1 MTHQVHLCV
10 PLGHPHSPA
19 PTLGLAQLWAAVLT
33 RITSQIKKTPLTPPS
48 WQKSSHQAS
57 LHSFVFGGGE
67 KERQGTEETF
77 GYLSLFTKRAPI
89 TLLGAPASS
98 TGSLPKPSYV
108 FSGRQRKKISS
119 MEKPT
124 ASYPDRNWEP
134 VKGYRLIQNSKYTCY
149 HGSYIFKV
157 GTVQT
162 GLSKCI
168 ITKTQR
174 KTELPA
180 LLLMTFI
187 QHLGGWTNETFNKQ
201 ALTAGSEHLLDCL
214 AVSNQK
220 ARAHHDRP
228 QWRLRQKKCFTCS
241 NTSTHVKV
249 WWNRKMV
256 PHLQMQRLQT
266 LAPR

>member
-1 MTHQVHLCV
+1 
-10 PLGHPHSPA
+10 
-19 PTLGLAQLWAAVLT
+19 
-33 RITSQIKKTPLTPPS
+33 
-48 WQKSSHQAS
+48 
-57 LHSFVFGGGE
+57 
-67 KERQGTEETF
+67 
-77 GYLSLFTKRAPI
+77 
-89 TLLGAPASS
+89 
-98 TGSLPKPSYV
+98 
-108 FSGRQRKKISS
+108 

-124 ASYPDRNWEP
+124 ASYPDQNWEP
-134 VKGYRLIQNSKYTCY
+134 VKGYRSIQNSKYTCY

-220 ARAHHDRP
+220 ARAYHDRP

-249 WWNRKMV
+249 
-256 PHLQMQRLQT
+256 
-266 LAPR
+266 